1 MRCSLMVGLL
11 LLSLSASAK
20 DKKPVLPEAV
30 LRARYV
36 MVMVDPESGV
46 SFTAPTEN
54 TTARNDVESALQ
66 RWGRFSST
74 LDENFADL
82 IIVLH
87 KGGRAVKPTIGGVP
101 NEGPGTVWSSDRDAN
116 LRIGGVPPAL
126 GSDERGRMGGPT
138 GRTEFSNGDDVFA
151 VYFGKTDH
159 PLDAV
164 PIWRYSAHDALQH
177 SSVPAV
183 DKFRK
188 AIEQAEKAKKSP

>member
-1 MRCSLMVGLL
+1 MRRSWIAGLL

-20 DKKPVLPEAV
+20 DKKKTLLPEIV
-30 LRARYV
+30 LQARYV
-36 MVMVDPESGV
+36 MVVVDPESGV
-46 SFTAPTEN
+46 SLTNASEN

-66 RWGRFSST
+66 RWGRFSPT
-74 LDENFADL
+74 LDGSFADL

-101 NEGPGTVWSSDRDAN
+101 NEAPGTVWSSDRDVN
-116 LRIGGVPPAL
+116 VRIGGVPPAL
-126 GSDERGRMGGPT
+126 GSDDRGRMGGPT
-138 GRTEFSNGDDVFA
+138 GRTEVSNGDDVFA
-151 VYFGKTDH
+151 VYLGKTDH

-164 PIWRYSAHDALQH
+164 PIWRYSAGDALQH

-188 AIEQAEKAKKSP
+188 AIEQAEKAKK

>member
-1 MRCSLMVGLL
+1 MRCSLIVGLL

-20 DKKPVLPEAV
+20 DKKPVLPESV

-46 SFTAPTEN
+46 SFTAPSEN

-87 KGGRAVKPTIGGVP
+87 
-101 NEGPGTVWSSDRDAN
+101 
-116 LRIGGVPPAL
+116 
-126 GSDERGRMGGPT
+126 
-138 GRTEFSNGDDVFA
+138 
-151 VYFGKTDH
+151 
-159 PLDAV
+159 
-164 PIWRYSAHDALQH
+164 
-177 SSVPAV
+177 
-183 DKFRK
+183 
-188 AIEQAEKAKKSP
+188 